1 MAADVRSAAL
11 DRALLALD
19 GLSIGDAFG
28 QCFFQLEWADRLTEE
43 MLPDGPWPYT
53 DDTETAL
60 SILWV
65 LKRHGAIHQDALVA
79 SIALRYSYDRAYG
92 PSMHRILERIR
103 NGEPWRDVTGSAF
116 GGQGSYGNGAAMRAA
131 PVGAFFA
138 GDERLIEQ
146 ATLSAEVTH
155 AHPEAVWGT
164 VAVAMAASEAC
175 LLRDSGGSVGYAE
188 FLQRII
194 DVLPVSEVRSKL
206 VRAKGIANP
215 ASRAFAASVLG
226 NGVTMSAQDTV
237 PYALWCCSHFLDDY
251 AGALWTTLSAG
262 GDRDTLCAIVG
273 GIVSCRVGPE
283 GLPPVWRTRRETLP
297 EWWQEA
303 TLGVAAQ

>member
-1 MAADVRSAAL
+1 M
-11 DRALLALD
+11 D

-28 QCFFQLEWADRLTEE
+28 QCFFQPEWADRLTDEV
-43 MLPDGPWPYT
+43 LPDGPWPYT

-65 LKRHGAIHQDALVA
+65 LKHHGAIQQDALAA
-79 SIALRYSYDRAYG
+79 SIARRYSYDRAYG
-92 PSMHRILERIR
+92 PSMHRVLERIR
-103 NGEPWRDVTGSAF
+103 NGESWRDVTGSVF

-164 VAVAMAASEAC
+164 VAVAQAASEAC
-175 LLRDSGGSVGYAE
+175 LLRDRGESLAHAE

-194 DVLPVSEVRSKL
+194 DVLPMSEVRSKL
-206 VRAKGIANP
+206 VRAQDIPRP
-215 ASRAFAASVLG
+215 ASRTFAASVLG

-237 PYALWCCSHFLDDY
+237 PYALWCCSHFLDDFP
-251 AGALWTTLSAG
+251 AALWTTLSAG

-283 GLPPVWRTRRETLP
+283 GLPATWRTRREALP

-303 TLGVAAQ
+303 TLGDAFV